1 MGGVKGPW
9 RYAPCGLMPAVI
21 DRRAAAG
28 DEAGTAPG
36 DRRFRP
42 DIQGLRALSILLVVL
57 FHAGIPGISGGYVG
71 VDVFFVISGFV
82 ITGVLLREREAT
94 RRTSILNFYGRRAR
108 RIIPAASLVIIVTV
122 VAAFHSLGS
131 LTGHE
136 TAVDGQ
142 WAAVFLA
149 NFHFAS
155 SATNYLASQQPPSAL
170 QNYWS
175 LAVEE
180 QFYIVYP
187 TVFLMAASFVTRIS
201 LRARLAIVLLT
212 VVVASYAFSIV
223 FTSTNPSS
231 AFFSPLTRAWELA
244 LGGLVAVGSD
254 RLRRVPRS
262 VAAFI
267 SWLGLAAIVTAGV
280 TLTSASVYPGALV
293 AIPVLGAGLILA
305 GGTAQP
311 VWGAER
317 LLRQK
322 PFQLLGLISYS
333 LYLWHWPILI
343 IATQSRGAT
352 SLPVWDNVLLLLIAT
367 LVAGVTYRFLE
378 NPMRHSRLLIRRRW
392 ASVLMGLCLIGAT
405 LAVTTHEEQR
415 PAVSLGSLAS
425 AASGSLCQS
434 PPPTVVSHLRST
446 YTSRHPQ
453 ATRQATQV
461 EPVVVIGDS
470 TSCALL
476 AGLEAVGPSYDI
488 GFKNGAVI
496 GCGVVSGEIAPF
508 YGSNGTNWNA
518 LTKAC
523 QGEANRAETQ
533 AIERYRP
540 RVIIWGSTSERASVV
555 IDTPHGSEVVDSG
568 SAQWKSVMLQ
578 RMDDRVGE
586 FLATGA
592 TVILLSEPPSVHGG
606 SQTIPNANDIEYE
619 RMNALLK
626 DVAARHPN
634 QVAVVDLEAR
644 VCPSGP
650 PCPYIVDG
658 FGSAGSTLAATTSH
672 TIRPDTIHYTPAS
685 SLWVAEWLVPRI
697 AAAVEKL
704 S

>member
-1 MGGVKGPW
+1 
-9 RYAPCGLMPAVI
+9 MPAVI
-21 DRRAAAG
+21 ERRKAAG

-42 DIQGLRALSILLVVL
+42 DVQGLRAVSILLVVL

-142 WAAVFLA
+142 WAALFLA
-149 NFHFAS
+149 NFHFAA

-187 TVFLMAASFVTRIS
+187 TVFLIAASLVTRVS
-201 LRARLAIVLLT
+201 LRARLAILLLT

-244 LGGLVAVGSD
+244 LGGLIAVGSNG
-254 RLRRVPRS
+254 LRRVPQS
-262 VAAFI
+262 LAAFI

-280 TLTSASVYPGALV
+280 TLTSASTYPGALV

-367 LVAGVTYRFLE
+367 LVAAVTYRILE
-378 NPMRHSRLLIRRRW
+378 NPIRHSRLLIRRRW
-392 ASVLMGLCLIGAT
+392 TSVLMGLCLIGAT
-405 LAVTTHEEQR
+405 LAVTTYEEQR
-415 PAVSLGSLAS
+415 PAVSLGSLGSLAS
-425 AASGSLCQS
+425 AASGSFCPS
-434 PPPTVVSHLRST
+434 PPPSVVSHLRST
-446 YTSRHPQ
+446 YTSRHLQ
-453 ATRQATQV
+453 AAPEATQV
-461 EPVVVIGDS
+461 ESVVVVGDS

-476 AGLEAVGPSYDI
+476 PGLEAVGPSYDI
-488 GFKNGAVI
+488 GFKNGAVL

-508 YGSNGTNWNA
+508 YGPNGANWNA

-540 RVIIWGSTSERASVV
+540 RLIIWGSTSERDSIVN
-555 IDTPHGSEVVDSG
+555 DTPSGSKVVDSG
-568 SAQWKSVMLQ
+568 SAEWRSVMLQ
-578 RMDDRVGE
+578 RMDDRVGK

-592 TVILLSEPPSVHGG
+592 KVILLSEPPSVHSG
-606 SQTIPNANDIEYE
+606 SQTRPNANDIQYE

-626 DVAARHPN
+626 KVAARHPN

-650 PCPYIVDG
+650 PCPYVVDG
-658 FGSAGSTLAATTSH
+658 FGSTGSTIAAATSK

-697 AAAVEKL
+697 TAAAKRL